1 MYENQRFFTC
11 KYCTHFETYTLQLLI
26 FQQRYS
32 QISLCIFLLPPA
44 PRDTHIV
51 QNLTFSLGVMEHT
64 HAQHVSMAT
73 VCRITRNMVFPPQFR
88 TIQEWFHYAFCT
100 SELDS
105 KSDICL
111 LHHVNGYTVVLCY
124 FLPVVLMPASNDQVF
139 LIGALLTGCLETHD
153 R

>member
-1 MYENQRFFTC
+1 MF
-11 KYCTHFETYTLQLLI
+11 LIVLILI
-26 FQQRYS
+26 FPH
-32 QISLCIFLLPPA
+32 FATA

-51 QNLTFSLGVMEHT
+51 QNLTFSLGVMEQT

-105 KSDICL
+105 KPML
-111 LHHVNGYTVVLCY
+111 LYFMTAQVSVLLPGY
-124 FLPVVLMPASNDQVF
+124 
-139 LIGALLTGCLETHD
+139 LIVEMVPLFHL
-153 R
+153 